1 MKPAQINRKKATRSI
16 DVIPNKNSHDKK
28 SQAKDLYVSYLGKP
42 YTEKRLDGLNLLDP
56 DEDIQQIIAGEN
68 HLFMIS
74 KDNKIY
80 GVGNNNFGQLAQP
93 NFKAVK
99 TPLNL
104 LLREKISISNIY
116 TGANFAFA
124 ITIKYE
130 TYSWGSNC
138 KGQLGQ
144 NHFMDVAVPTK
155 VSTLSHCQRKG
166 NSLMQTFSECI
177 LNLNEIVV
185 EVACGA
191 LHTIVLTNQNRIF
204 SAGYGENFALGHGN
218 SRTYNVFQ
226 EVTYFSEVTHN
237 IEKIGAGVT
246 HSACLINGQLYAWG
260 TLGLSKFLLH
270 KKPNAVVI
278 NEEIMDFVLGDM
290 LTVMLTSNGE
300 IYTMG
305 ENIDFQLGYRNN
317 NTFTPVKVKLPYKIE
332 YVSCGLNH
340 VLVISKSKILAWGSN
355 RHGQIKPNST
365 EKVFENLEELDW
377 LGEAVPLNIVCGYF
391 QTYIISKSRLTAPKT
406 IMDNEKHL
414 VELKKEIELFKMRH
428 EKLKKENDKL
438 TDEIKTLY
446 STLSNLDRTDDK
458 LDSND
463 AVIKKYKSELRKN
476 RTLLP
481 NYEVDYKEL
490 KFGDKLSEG
499 AFGIIYKGMWK
510 ELKVA
515 IKTLKP
521 KYLKEETIKDF
532 LSKII
537 RRMCCYR
544 SS

>member
-1 MKPAQINRKKATRSI
+1 MDITQSNRKKATKSI
-16 DVIPNKNSHDKK
+16 DLIPDRSTHQKTR
-28 SQAKDLYVSYLGKP
+28 QTQDLHITFLGKS
-42 YTEKRLDGLNLLDP
+42 YTSKQNDGLSTLDP
-56 DEDIQQIIAGEN
+56 DEEIQQIVPGEN
-68 HLFMIS
+68 HLFLIS
-74 KDNKIY
+74 KDSKIL
-80 GVGNNNFGQLAQP
+80 GVGDNNFGQLAQP
-93 NFKAVK
+93 NFKDVK

-104 LLREKISISNIY
+104 LLKEKISISNIFS
-116 TGANFAFA
+116 GANYAFGV
-124 ITIKYE
+124 TNKYE
-130 TYSWGSNC
+130 VYSWGSNC

-155 VSTLSHCQRKG
+155 VSTLSHSQRKS
-166 NSLMQTFSECI
+166 NSIMQTFSECL

-185 EVACGA
+185 DISCGA
-191 LHTIVLTNQNRIF
+191 LHTLAVTNHNRVF
-204 SAGYGENFALGHGN
+204 SCGYGENFALGHGN
-218 SRTYNVFQ
+218 SRTYNIFQ
-226 EVTYFSEVTHN
+226 EVTYFSEVTHKVD
-237 IEKIGAGVT
+237 KICCGVT
-246 HSACLINGQLYAWG
+246 HSACLINGQLYVWG

-278 NEEIMDFVLGDM
+278 NEDIRDFVLGDM

-300 IYTMG
+300 VYTIG

-317 NTFTPVKVKLPYKIE
+317 STFTPIKVKLPYKIE
-332 YVSCGLNH
+332 YISCGLNH

-355 RHGQIKPNST
+355 RYGQIKPNSN

-377 LGEAVPLNIVCGYF
+377 LGESVPMNIVCGYF
-391 QTYIISKSRLTAPKT
+391 HTYIISKTKVTAPKS
-406 IMDNEKHL
+406 IIDNEKHL

-428 EKLKKENDKL
+428 QKLKKENDKL

-446 STLSNLDRTDDK
+446 STLSNLDKTDDK
-458 LDSND
+458 IDTND
-463 AVIKKYKSELRKN
+463 DIIKKFKSELRKN
-476 RTLLP
+476 RTLMP

-532 LSKII
+532 LSKLK
-537 RRMCCYR
+537 R
-544 SS
+544 